1 DAHALEL
8 GEELIANEL
17 DALKQRA
24 IPGPIASGGDRPIE
38 VVEDLQQVGDDG
50 ASGALDV
57 PADVASDPRFCLLEL
72 VESPPMLGQVLLK
85 LRRLVR
91 ELLLELFDQGRLADA
106 ARLDRL
112 VGFGARPPAAID
124 NA

>member
-1 DAHALEL
+1 
-8 GEELIANEL
+8 
-17 DALKQRA
+17 
-24 IPGPIASGGDRPIE
+24 
-38 VVEDLQQVGDDG
+38 
-50 ASGALDV
+50 
-57 PADVASDPRFCLLEL
+57 
-72 VESPPMLGQVLLK
+72 MLGQVLLK

-124 NA
+124 NAQGLVLVGHANILVECLCALCGLRD